1 MEGLI
6 MAGQLLLGLGLLVF
20 IHELG
25 HFVAARM
32 FGIRV
37 DKFFV
42 FFDFGGYK
50 IYSKKVGD
58 TEYGIGW
65 FPLGGYV
72 KIAGMIDESIDKEF
86 LSSEPQ
92 PWEFRSKPAWQ
103 RFIVMIAGITMNI
116 ILGIIIFAFYLKYYE
131 GGYKDVRQSKHGIYA
146 YELARE
152 HGLQTGDRILK
163 INGNSVRREKDLRS
177 LKVFFGA
184 ELTVERDGRQA
195 IIRLPD
201 DLFRRFSTI
210 KDHFVALENYP
221 FIVDSILPETSA
233 MMAGLQ
239 KGDRLIAVN
248 DIQVPVFGSFREALI
263 SNAEKEVKLTVVRH
277 TDTLT
282 LSAQVSKEGT
292 LGFFAA
298 PAEDD
303 AVVMHSYTWA
313 EALVYGL
320 KEGFEAIDYNA
331 VGLGKIFTGKVDA
344 TESVQSPI
352 GIAKIYGGK
361 WEWKRFWYLTGLIS
375 FVLAF
380 MNILPIPALDGGH
393 VVFIIIEV
401 IQGKPVSEK
410 VLERAQVIGMVMLLA
425 LMVFA
430 FGNDIYKEF
439 INK

>member
-6 MAGQLLLGLGLLVF
+6 MAGQLLLGLGMLVF

-25 HFVAARM
+25 HFIAARM
-32 FGIRV
+32 FGIKV
-37 DKFFV
+37 DKFYV

-50 IYSKKVGD
+50 IYSKQIGD

-72 KIAGMIDESIDKEF
+72 KIAGMIDESVDKEF
-86 LSSEPQ
+86 LNSEPQ

-103 RFIVMIAGITMNI
+103 RFIVMIGGITMNI
-116 ILGIIIFAFYLKYYE
+116 ILGIFIFAFYLKQYE
-131 GGYKDVRQSKHGIYA
+131 GGYKDIRKAHSGIYA

-152 HGLQTGDRILK
+152 QGLQTGDKILK
-163 INGNSVRREKDLRS
+163 INGKNVKREKDLRS

-184 ELTVERDGRQA
+184 ELTVERNGQLVQ
-195 IIRLPD
+195 IQLPD
-201 DLFRRFSTI
+201 DLFRKFGTV
-210 KDHFVALENYP
+210 KDHFVAIENYA
-221 FIVDSILPETSA
+221 FKVDSIIRESA
-233 MMAGLQ
+233 AEKAGIQ
-239 KGDRLIAVN
+239 PGDNIIAVN
-248 DIQVPVFGSFREALI
+248 NESTPVFGYFRESLI
-263 SNAEKEVKLTVVRH
+263 NNAEKEIQLTVVRN
-277 TDTLT
+277 TDTLA
-282 LSAQVSKEGT
+282 LQALVSKDAT
-292 LGFFAA
+292 LGFFAS
-298 PAEDD
+298 PTDEN
-303 AVVMHSYTWA
+303 AVAVQQYSWL
-313 EALVYGL
+313 EAFGFGMR
-320 KEGFEAIDYNA
+320 EGYEAIYYNA
-331 VGLGKIFTGKVDA
+331 VGLGKIFTGKVNA

-410 VLERAQVIGMVMLLA
+410 VLEKAQVVGMVILLS

-439 INK
+439 LK